1 MPREAHGFVFLGFF
15 FAAYT
20 AGRLGQYQLV
30 RMQTPVQGEMVSGI
44 TAGVSLFWQLGEGES
59 LATCGGEE
67 EEEEMW
73 K

>member
-1 MPREAHGFVFLGFF
+1 MPREAHGFVFFGVF

-30 RMQTPVQGEMVSGI
+30 HMQTPGQGEMVSGI